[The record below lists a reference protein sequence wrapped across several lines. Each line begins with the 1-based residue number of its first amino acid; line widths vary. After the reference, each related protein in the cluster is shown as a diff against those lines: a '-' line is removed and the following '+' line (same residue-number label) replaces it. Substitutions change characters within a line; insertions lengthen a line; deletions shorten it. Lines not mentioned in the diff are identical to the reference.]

1 MTETYVTQCPHCS
14 TRFRVKQEHLA
25 IAQGNVR
32 CGACLEIF
40 DATQH
45 LEGLPTPLKPV
56 IESTAVVIQPAPPMA
71 QSPSTQPQS
80 ISHVSDAAEALPKYP
95 SDTLLIHDDL
105 DLDGLD
111 LDEELA
117 KLDAME
123 SAQRLPPLP
132 TFGQQKPAS
141 KTTPAYD
148 ESWAE
153 ALLREE
159 SAESDNEQRQEP
171 TLTLDTIEEDHA
183 HEEPSLGLHASH
195 EADEPE
201 LESSLRADE
210 KDNHDQPIEAAEPH
224 VGDTAPSDREAT
236 PVRAEPAL
244 RNDTLLDLHDE
255 PLQLDWQPPKK
266 QWAKRLGWVLLN
278 LVALFGLFAQYVGF
292 HFDEL
297 ARQDQ
302 YRPWFVQFCAWAD
315 CKVPSKVDVKQIRS
329 SNLVVRSHPEFSG
342 ALQVDAIL
350 YNRATFS
357 QPFPLL
363 ELRFADLN
371 GQLIA
376 SRRFKPWEYLGGELK
391 GQTEMPPQTPIHISL
406 DILDPGSRAVNYSL
420 SFHSPE

>member
-25 IAQGNVR
+25 IAHGNVR

-45 LEGLPTPLKPV
+45 LEGLPTPLRPV
-56 IESTAVVIQPAPPMA
+56 IESTAVIVQPEPHVA
-71 QSPSTQPQS
+71 QTPS
-80 ISHVSDAAEALPKYP
+80 ILPKP
-95 SDTLLIHDDL
+95 AGHSPDSAETTPKHSSDTLLIHDDL

-132 TFGQQKPAS
+132 TFGQQKPVS
-141 KTTPAYD
+141 KITPAYD

-159 SAESDNEQRQEP
+159 GAEPDNGQRQEP
-171 TLTLDTIEEDHA
+171 TLTLDTIEEEEA
-183 HEEPSLGLHASH
+183 HEGPSLGLHATND
-195 EADEPE
+195 ADEPE
-201 LESSLRADE
+201 LDASLNADE
-210 KDNHDQPIEAAEPH
+210 TTPHDRPVEIDEPH
-224 VGDTAPSDREAT
+224 LGTTAPSDEEIA

-244 RNDTLLDLHDE
+244 RNDPLLDLHDE

-266 QWAKRLGWVLLN
+266 QWPRRLGWALLN

-292 HFDEL
+292 HFNEL